1 MSIARSSLE
10 YMTEKTNKAV
20 DTRQAIIYMVETDEK
35 IQKKL
40 KEIEKNTWKEILK
53 QTPEKFNFNPNDI
66 EPIILKNKDRER

>member
-1 MSIARSSLE
+1 
-10 YMTEKTNKAV
+10 
-20 DTRQAIIYMVETDEK
+20 MVETDEK

-40 KEIEKNTWKEILK
+40 KELEKNTWKESLK

>member
-1 MSIARSSLE
+1 MSVEKSSLE

-40 KEIEKNTWKEILK
+40 KELEKNTWKESLK
-53 QTPEKFNFNPNDI
+53 QTTEKFNFNPNDI